1 MAASAALAKGVS
13 ILILWAIPNHL
24 VCQQVLENWYQE

>member
-13 ILILWAIPNHL
+13 MLILKAIPNHL
-24 VCQQVLENWYQE
+24 VCRQALENSCQE